1 MDTLFLQGW
10 NFLLG
15 VVGTVFNIVFFW
27 LPNDPLTEY
36 LNDAS
41 VQAASAQGVSWLNWF
56 VDVQM
61 FAGVLSAFVT
71 VLLLFAVFKVVSYIV
86 KFIMSALDAVPFIG

>member
-1 MDTLFLQGW
+1 MDVVVLQGW
-10 NFLLG
+10 NMILQA
-15 VVGTVFNIVFFW
+15 VGFVFNLVFFW
-27 LPNDPLTEY
+27 LPNDPVAEY

-41 VQAASAQGVSWLNWF
+41 VQAASAQGVAWLNWF

-61 FAGVLSAFVT
+61 AASLLSVFVS

-86 KFIMSALDAVPFIG
+86 KFIMAALDAVPFVG